1 LRAEASMK
9 GSIRYVRRIATGQ
22 RFMAM
27 AAVFCLA
34 SSEGVAAQREK
45 NPPGDIPDS
54 QVFISYQ
61 SPLGLSLKVPEGW
74 ARTERDDGAR
84 FADKFNA
91 VDLSLTQVANAPSLE
106 SAKAVEVPVLIKTGD
121 TVEPGKVESVTL
133 KGGPAIRIR
142 YTSNSEA
149 NSVTHRQLRLEH
161 ERYLFYHYGRQAA
174 LDLSAPVGADNA
186 DQWRLMANSLR
197 WN

>member
-1 LRAEASMK
+1 MK
-9 GSIRYVRRIATGQ
+9 RCIRHSPRLAIGQ
-22 RFMAM
+22 RLLAM
-27 AAVFCLA
+27 VAVFCLA
-34 SSEGVAAQREK
+34 SSGVSAAQQEK

-74 ARTERDDGAR
+74 ARSERDDGAR

-91 VDLSLTQVANAPSLE
+91 VDLSLTQVPAAPSVE
-106 SAKAVEVPVLIKTGD
+106 SAKAVEVPALVKAGD
-121 TVEPGKVESVTL
+121 KVEPGKVQSVTL

-142 YTSNSEA
+142 YTSDSSA
-149 NSVTHRQLRLEH
+149 NPVTHRQLRLEH
-161 ERYLFYHYGRQAA
+161 ERYLFYHDGRQAA

-186 DQWRLMANSLR
+186 DQWQLMANSLR

>member
-1 LRAEASMK
+1 MK
-9 GSIRYVRRIATGQ
+9 GCIRRFPRLAIGQ
-22 RFMAM
+22 SLTAIIV
-27 AAVFCLA
+27 AVCLSSSAVF
-34 SSEGVAAQREK
+34 AAQQEK

-54 QVFISYQ
+54 QVFVTYP

-91 VDLSLTQVANAPSLE
+91 VDLSVTQVAAAPSVE
-106 SAKAVEVPVLIKTGD
+106 SAKAVEVPALVKAGNK
-121 TVEPGKVESVTL
+121 VEPGKVDSVTL

-142 YTSNSEA
+142 YNSDSEP
-149 NSVTHRQLRLEH
+149 NPVTHRQLRLEH
-161 ERYLFYHYGRQAA
+161 ERYLFYHDGRQAA
-174 LDLSAPVGADNA
+174 LDLWAPVGADNA